1 MFYFRINKLKII
13 DNRESGFLF
22 FTRDRA
28 EVKLLSFITTGNTDL
43 PELANLMSAKSDEEK
58 RKIIKETV
66 KRCISSRTFVEIQNV
81 RDNQTLTFGDTG
93 YVLYQS
99 EAIPDDFNWI
109 FLAIESD
116 KETRD
121 FGQFLENI
129 VEDEDFSIFSKDLL
143 DILSE
148 TAANNPAYAA
158 GLAIAKFVTGIL
170 IGLLKNDKDDLIGV
184 LYTSLNRREHY
195 PHSDRKKDNVP
206 DITHNMLMDYTIFG
220 YEAGTKKEN

>member
-43 PELANLMSAKSDEEK
+43 PELAHLMSAKSDDEK
-58 RKIIKETV
+58 RSIIKETV
-66 KRCISSRTFVEIQNV
+66 KRCISRRTFVEIQNV
-81 RDNQTLTFGDTG
+81 RDNQTLFFGDTG

-99 EAIPDDFNWI
+99 ETIPDDFNWI
-109 FLAIESD
+109 FLAVESD

-121 FGQFLENI
+121 FGQFLDDI
-129 VEDEDFSIFSKDLL
+129 VEGEDFSSFSQGLL

-148 TAANNPAYAA
+148 TASTNPAYAA
-158 GLAIAKFVTGIL
+158 GLSIAKFVTGIL
-170 IGLLKNDKDDLIGV
+170 ATVLKNDKDDLIGV

-195 PHSDRKKDNVP
+195 PNCERKKDDVP

-220 YEAGTKKEN
+220 YEEKKRT

>member
-66 KRCISSRTFVEIQNV
+66 KRCISSRSFVEIQNV

-99 EAIPDDFNWI
+99 ETIPDDFNWI

-121 FGQFLENI
+121 FGQFLEDI
-129 VEDEDFSIFSKDLL
+129 VKDEDFSSFSKDLL
-143 DILSE
+143 EILSE
-148 TAANNPAYAA
+148 TASTNPAYAA
-158 GLAIAKFVTGIL
+158 GLAVAKFVTGIL

-195 PHSDRKKDNVP
+195 PHGDRKKDDVP
-206 DITHNMLMDYTIFG
+206 DITHNMLMDYTVFG

>member
-1 MFYFRINKLKII
+1 MFYFRLNKVKII
-13 DNRESGFLF
+13 DNREKGFPLF
-22 FTRDRA
+22 SKDRA
-28 EVKLLSFITTGNTDL
+28 EVILVSLITVGNTDL
-43 PELANLMSAKSDEEK
+43 PELANIMSAKSEEEK

-93 YVLYQS
+93 YVLYQN
-99 EAIPDDFNWI
+99 ETIPDDFNWI

-116 KETRD
+116 KKTRD
-121 FGQFLENI
+121 FGQFLEDI
-129 VEDEDFSIFSKDLL
+129 VEKDDFSSFSRDLL
-143 DILSE
+143 ETLSK
-148 TAANNPAYAA
+148 TASINPAYAA
-158 GLAIAKFVTGIL
+158 GLSIAKFITGIL
-170 IGLLKNDKDDLIGV
+170 AVVLKNDKDDLIGV

>member
-22 FTRDRA
+22 FTKDRA

-43 PELANLMSAKSDEEK
+43 PGLANLMSAKNDEEK
-58 RKIIKETV
+58 RKIIKATV
-66 KRCISSRTFVEIQNV
+66 EQCISSRTFVEIQNV

-99 EAIPDDFNWI
+99 ETIPDDFNWI

-116 KETRD
+116 KKNRE
-121 FGQFLENI
+121 FGRFLEKI
-129 VEDEDFSIFSKDLL
+129 VKDEDFSSFGKDLL
-143 DILSE
+143 DILSK
-148 TAANNPAYAA
+148 TAAKNPAYAA

-170 IGLLKNDKDDLIGV
+170 IELLKNDKDDLIGV

-195 PHSDRKKDNVP
+195 QHCDRKKDDVP

-220 YEAGTKKEN
+220 YEEGK